1 MNQAPRQSI
10 RFYFSFRS
18 PYAWIAAE
26 RLDSLLGD
34 LDVTIESIPIFPTP
48 ETFPNDPSL
57 NQRKLAYMLQ
67 DVPRLARECGLTVRF
82 PSSGDT
88 DWAFPHAA
96 YLGAQSRGE
105 GRRFMLEAF
114 RKRFCE
120 GLDLGDERVIADA
133 ASRAEVDPD
142 AIVAAGHSETLR
154 AEAANGWQLA
164 IERDQI
170 FGVPTFAYARRLY
183 WGQDRMHF
191 LRSAVL
197 RKNRIE

>member
-1 MNQAPRQSI
+1 MNETFGQSI

-26 RLDSLLGD
+26 RLDAVLGD
-34 LDVTIESIPIFPTP
+34 LDVAIETIPIFPTSDL
-48 ETFPNDPSL
+48 FPNDPSV
-57 NQRKLAYMLQ
+57 NHRKLAYMLQ
-67 DVPRLARECGLTVRF
+67 DIPRLARECGLTVRF

-96 YLGAQSRGE
+96 YLGAQSRG
-105 GRRFMLEAF
+105 GGKRFMLEAF

-133 ASRAEVDPD
+133 ASRAELDPD

-154 AEAANGWQLA
+154 ADAADGWQLA

-170 FGVPTFAYARRLY
+170 FGVPTFAYAGRLY
-183 WGQDRMHF
+183 WGQDRLHF

-197 RKNRIE
+197 RKSDVE